1 LTRVTRGEG
10 GMNTIKTKRQEKIL
24 IVDDELSKRETLAE
38 LAGALGFPVNAF
50 SDWRSALLEIRRV
63 NYDLLIT
70 DLFLDGLSGIDVVRE
85 VKTVS
90 PNTAVIVVT
99 PTGSIETAIESIR
112 EGAYDYLTMPFTVG
126 TLEVS
131 ISRALERRRL
141 LRDSKEKERYKKLA
155 TQDGLTKLNNYTFFR
170 QFLGLEVEK
179 CLRYGYCVTLL
190 MIDVDDLKSYNDSQG
205 HMEGNRALVK
215 IGEIL
220 KGFVR
225 KADVAARYGGDEFAL
240 IFSHTPKEQ
249 GMVAGERLRRLTEET
264 YFKGEETLPGRKMTI
279 SMGVATCP
287 EDAKSPEE
295 IISRA
300 DQALYE
306 AKSKGKNTVC
316 VYRGRP
322 DRARRRFGERVS

>member
-1 LTRVTRGEG
+1 
-10 GMNTIKTKRQEKIL
+10 MNTNKPQRPEKIL
-24 IVDDELSKRETLAE
+24 IVDNDLNDRETLAE
-38 LAGALGFPVNAF
+38 QAGALGFAVNAF
-50 SDWRSALLEIRRV
+50 SDWKSALLEIRRTR
-63 NYDLLIT
+63 YELLIT

-85 VKTVS
+85 VKAVS
-90 PNTAVIVVT
+90 PNTGVIVVT
-99 PTGSIETAIESIR
+99 PTGSIETAIESMR

-126 TLEVS
+126 TLDVS
-131 ISRALERRRL
+131 INRALERRRL
-141 LRDSKEKERYKKLA
+141 LRESKEKEVYKKLA

-179 CLRYGYCVTLL
+179 CIRYGYTVTLL

-205 HMEGNRALVK
+205 HMEGNRALIK

-240 IFSHTPKEQ
+240 ILSHTPKDE
-249 GMVAGERLRRLTEET
+249 GLVAGERLRRLVELTD
-264 YFKGEETLPGRKMTI
+264 FKGEEMLPGKKLTI
-279 SMGVATCP
+279 SMGVATSP
-287 EDAKSPEE
+287 HDAKSPEE
-295 IISRA
+295 LISRA

-316 VYRGRP
+316 VYGEQSRESARNGGR
-322 DRARRRFGERVS
+322 RTG